1 MMVLFDSFVVFEFQD
16 VEDSM
21 YAVAEIAGMQT
32 QVSEGLR
39 LRVPLLKGEA
49 GAKVQFDKVL
59 AIVDGADI
67 RYGTPLL
74 EGVSVEATIVLH
86 GKGRKVICFKKKR
99 RKGFVLKKGH
109 RQNYTVLS
117 VDKISA

>member
-1 MMVLFDSFVVFEFQD
+1 
-16 VEDSM
+16 M

-32 QVSEGLR
+32 QVSEGTR

-49 GAKVQFDKVL
+49 GAKLRFDRVL
-59 AIVDGADI
+59 AIVDGANI
-67 RYGTPLL
+67 RVGAPVL
-74 EGVSVEATIVLH
+74 EGAAVEATIVLH
-86 GKGRKVICFKKKR
+86 GKAAKVICFKKKR
-99 RKGFVLKKGH
+99 RKGFVKKKGH